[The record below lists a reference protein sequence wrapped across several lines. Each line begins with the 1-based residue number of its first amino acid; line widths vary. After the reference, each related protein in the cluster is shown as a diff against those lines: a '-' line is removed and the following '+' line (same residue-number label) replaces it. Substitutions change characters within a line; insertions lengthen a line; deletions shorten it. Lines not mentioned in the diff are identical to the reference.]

1 METMWGT
8 NQNSPVHTVEM
19 WGCSLVS
26 RGEGHKFWEHGV
38 IGAALGTSYII
49 SHINPISNPLLQ
61 KQSCFLK
68 DLPQQMSPFPHQCQA
83 QQGHRGLGPTCLPSY
98 GQMCRSHMR
107 RSSSVQIQTIFFV
120 ISLFPHS
127 QAQVS
132 FTAVLIKTGHSKSL
146 LNQSILVQHLWGTE
160 FSL

>member
-83 QQGHRGLGPTCLPSY
+83 QQGHGGLGPTCLPSY
-98 GQMCRSHMR
+98 GQISSHMR

-132 FTAVLIKTGHSKSL
+132 FRAVLIKTGHSKSL

>member
-1 METMWGT
+1 MRDKSE
-8 NQNSPVHTVEM
+8 QS
-19 WGCSLVS
+19 CSYCGDVRLLSGVQ
-26 RGEGHKFWEHGV
+26 RGRSQVLRAW
-38 IGAALGTSYII
+38 GAALGTSYII

-132 FTAVLIKTGHSKSL
+132 FRAVLIKTGHSKSL